1 MDPRSALKASARQ
14 LGRHRLVEG
23 LSRFRRRALQTVA
36 RARALGLLY
45 VYLGYWVP
53 ESRKMSYKSR
63 YRPSEVLMGGV
74 WRVLETAG

>member
-1 MDPRSALKASARQ
+1 M
-14 LGRHRLVEG
+14 
-23 LSRFRRRALQTVA
+23 VA
-36 RARALGLLY
+36 RARALGLPY

-74 WRVLETAG
+74 WRVLEDSMVPADAALEPETAG